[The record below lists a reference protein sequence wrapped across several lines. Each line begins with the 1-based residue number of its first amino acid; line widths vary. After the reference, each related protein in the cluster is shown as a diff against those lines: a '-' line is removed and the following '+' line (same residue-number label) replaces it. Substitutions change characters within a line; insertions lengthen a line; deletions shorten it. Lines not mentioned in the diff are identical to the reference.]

1 MVTTEV
7 NFGYSFVLHENA
19 SCDYSLDQ
27 SQCCNSNEDSQGMF
41 LYKKRNIF
49 IRQFIIRQFWL

>member
-41 LYKKRNIF
+41 LYKKWNIF
-49 IRQFIIRQFWL
+49 IRQFIIR